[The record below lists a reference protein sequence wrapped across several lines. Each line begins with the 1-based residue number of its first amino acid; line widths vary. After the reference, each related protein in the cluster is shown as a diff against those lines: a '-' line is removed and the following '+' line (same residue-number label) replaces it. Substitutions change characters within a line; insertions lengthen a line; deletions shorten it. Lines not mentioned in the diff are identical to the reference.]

1 MWKMR
6 HFRHFTSEQ
15 NKVSKSNTVEK
26 VTRVA
31 DCGMSADDMFRK
43 LETSV
48 DVCWPVKLGTF

>member
-1 MWKMR
+1 MR